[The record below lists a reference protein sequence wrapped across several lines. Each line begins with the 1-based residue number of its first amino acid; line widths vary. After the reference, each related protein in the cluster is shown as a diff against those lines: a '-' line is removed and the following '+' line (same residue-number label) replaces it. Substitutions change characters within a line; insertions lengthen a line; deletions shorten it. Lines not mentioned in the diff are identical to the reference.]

1 MCDTSPPQQPPRL
14 RQNQDTLPTSKCKE
28 CAGRINKGAPR
39 ATCRQC
45 TKHFHYKCTSSTRSG
60 QEHAHKEDWNSDAC
74 KAAKKPTTIPDIEG
88 ETIKTYKAQ
97 NQLKILQWNCNSL
110 HGKASEL
117 EHFMLKNKIDIACLQ
132 ETKLTPSDKPIT
144 FAGFTVVSKPRT
156 RERVSRGGGV
166 MTLLR
171 EGIHFE
177 DAPCAHPDRHS
188 GMEGVSIKA
197 TTAENPLTI
206 SNLYYPPA
214 SSSSVSSYSSA
225 NALSI
230 IPNENELVVG
240 DLNAHHKL
248 WDSRLTDDRGNSLAD
263 SILVNSAA
271 VLNNGDATRRSPAT
285 GTETS
290 PDVTICHRSLADK
303 ATWEVIEELNS
314 DHHPIIT
321 TVYSTVECREK
332 GSKRAV
338 WDQKRGDWDAFRR
351 AVEEAIPNLP
361 RDNPQRMEKALRTC
375 ICKAAYEHIGLKKVS
390 NKTPMWMTTEI
401 EEAIKQRDEAKQNRY
416 NDESRYKEADRRS
429 NI

>member
-1 MCDTSPPQQPPRL
+1 
-14 RQNQDTLPTSKCKE
+14 
-28 CAGRINKGAPR
+28 
-39 ATCRQC
+39 
-45 TKHFHYKCTSSTRSG
+45 
-60 QEHAHKEDWNSDAC
+60 
-74 KAAKKPTTIPDIEG
+74 
-88 ETIKTYKAQ
+88 
-97 NQLKILQWNCNSL
+97 
-110 HGKASEL
+110 
-117 EHFMLKNKIDIACLQ
+117 MLKNKIDIACLH

-144 FAGFTVVSKPRT
+144 FAGFTAVRKPRT
-156 RERVSRGGGV
+156 REGVSRGGGV
-166 MTLLR
+166 MTLIR
-171 EGIHFE
+171 EGIHFQ
-177 DAPCAHPDRHS
+177 DATCAHPDRHS
-188 GMEGVSIKA
+188 GMEGVSIKV

-240 DLNAHHKL
+240 DLNAHHEL
-248 WDSRLTDDRGNSLAD
+248 WDSRLTEDRGNSLAD

-290 PDVTICHRSLADK
+290 PDVTICHRSLAEE
-303 ATWEVIEELNS
+303 ATWEVTEELNS
-314 DHHPIIT
+314 DNHPIIT

-361 RDNPQRMEKALRTC
+361 RDNPLRMEKAIRTC

-401 EEAIKQRDEAKQNRY
+401 EEAIKQRDEAKQ
-416 NDESRYKEADRRS
+416 K
-429 NI
+429 

>member
-1 MCDTSPPQQPPRL
+1 
-14 RQNQDTLPTSKCKE
+14 
-28 CAGRINKGAPR
+28 
-39 ATCRQC
+39 
-45 TKHFHYKCTSSTRSG
+45 
-60 QEHAHKEDWNSDAC
+60 
-74 KAAKKPTTIPDIEG
+74 
-88 ETIKTYKAQ
+88 
-97 NQLKILQWNCNSL
+97 
-110 HGKASEL
+110 
-117 EHFMLKNKIDIACLQ
+117 MLKNKIDIARLQ

-144 FAGFTVVSKPRT
+144 FAGFTAVSKPRT
-156 RERVSRGGGV
+156 REGVSGGGGV
-166 MTLLR
+166 MTLIR
-171 EGIHFE
+171 EGIHFQ

-188 GMEGVSIKA
+188 GMEGVSIKV

-240 DLNAHHKL
+240 DLNAHHEL

-314 DHHPIIT
+314 TDVENSRHHANP
-321 TVYSTVECREK
+321 
-332 GSKRAV
+332 
-338 WDQKRGDWDAFRR
+338 
-351 AVEEAIPNLP
+351 EE
-361 RDNPQRMEKALRTC
+361 R
-375 ICKAAYEHIGLKKVS
+375 
-390 NKTPMWMTTEI
+390 
-401 EEAIKQRDEAKQNRY
+401 
-416 NDESRYKEADRRS
+416 
-429 NI
+429 